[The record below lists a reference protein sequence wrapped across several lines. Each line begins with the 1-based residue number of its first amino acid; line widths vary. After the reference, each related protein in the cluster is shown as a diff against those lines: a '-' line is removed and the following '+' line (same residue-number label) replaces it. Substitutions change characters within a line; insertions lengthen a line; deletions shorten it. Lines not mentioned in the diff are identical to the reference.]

1 MRGFVKAAA
10 CVLLVIGLVGAG
22 VADRHMRM
30 TKSEPEADTVVPTA
44 PSAIQAWFSQEPELA
59 VSRLAMEGP
68 DGRVELGDVRAGEE
82 FSLVSDV
89 PTSLGPG
96 NYTVSWRTAGDDG
109 HVVRGEFAFT
119 VGATGS
125 N

>member
-1 MRGFVKAAA
+1 MRGFVKTAA
-10 CVLLVIGLVGAG
+10 CALLIIGLAGAG
-22 VADRHMRM
+22 VAERHMRM
-30 TKSEPEADTVVPTA
+30 TKSKPEADTAVPTA

-59 VSRLAMEGP
+59 VSRMAVEGP
-68 DGRVELGDVRAGEE
+68 DGSVELGDLRAGEE

-89 PTSLGPG
+89 PASLRPG

-119 VGATGS
+119 VGSTGS